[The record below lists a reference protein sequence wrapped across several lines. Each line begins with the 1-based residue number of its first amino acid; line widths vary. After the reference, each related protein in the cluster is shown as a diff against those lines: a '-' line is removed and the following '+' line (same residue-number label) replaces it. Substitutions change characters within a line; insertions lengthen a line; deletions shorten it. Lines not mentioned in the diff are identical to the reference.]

1 MESYLVFGIILPRFR
16 FSFSWA
22 QATRMPHRLKRVF
35 QLFYQSFDIKD
46 LWRSLFTIKH
56 IPHRWPNNL
65 RCRKNWLLWTSFMKK
80 TFSTDKLTKLSLQ
93 IFNFIFPKYWYRSNF
108 SGWLG
113 LLTTHSNNFKC
124 CTTKTSCQGRENS
137 KSLERFFINVIIHL
151 YSRN

>member
-22 QATRMPHRLKRVF
+22 LKPIECHIGWKGF
-35 QLFYQSFDIKD
+35 FKCFINPLICEEALLK
-46 LWRSLFTIKH
+46 KH

-65 RCRKNWLLWTSFMKK
+65 RYRRNWFLWTSFMKK
-80 TFSTDKLTKLSLQ
+80 TYSTDKLTKLSLQ
-93 IFNFIFPKYWYRSNF
+93 IFYFILPKYWYRSNF

-113 LLTTHSNNFKC
+113 FLTTHSNNFKC

-137 KSLERFFINVIIHL
+137 KSSERF
-151 YSRN
+151 S